1 MRSNKLIKLLQLS
14 LSAARIYLSAVT
26 VIIFTVLMTAV
37 MPLLRQLYTMAVRQ
51 NLAFVLD
58 KDKNATFNFVFFFY
72 CTVIFRV
79 N

>member
-37 MPLLRQLYTMAVRQ
+37 MPLLRQLYTRYGMAVRQ
-51 NLAFVLD
+51 NLALHLS
-58 KDKNATFNFVFFFY
+58 
-72 CTVIFRV
+72 
-79 N
+79 